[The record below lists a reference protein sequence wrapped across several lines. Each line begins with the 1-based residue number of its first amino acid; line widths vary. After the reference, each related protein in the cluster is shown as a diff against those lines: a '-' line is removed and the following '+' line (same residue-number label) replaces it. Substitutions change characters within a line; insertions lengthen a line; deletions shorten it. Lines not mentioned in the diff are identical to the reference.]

1 MLLVIGHRLLVIRR
15 VRIVVDC
22 ARLES
27 GYTARYQEF
36 ESLTL
41 RIKQTPV
48 KGVCFMRVATP
59 LDLNVRI
66 I

>member
-1 MLLVIGHRLLVIRR
+1 M
-15 VRIVVDC
+15 VDC